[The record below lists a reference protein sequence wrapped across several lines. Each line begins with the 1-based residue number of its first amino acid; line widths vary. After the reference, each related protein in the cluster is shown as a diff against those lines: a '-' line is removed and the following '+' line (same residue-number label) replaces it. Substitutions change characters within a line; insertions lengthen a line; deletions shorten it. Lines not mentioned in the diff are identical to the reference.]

1 MQDSCHGHPQ
11 PTSLYHH
18 HSLANCLNN
27 KPGGE
32 GNSPPR
38 ASASTAAM
46 RSRQLISA
54 DLDGCHGRANLIDCD
69 GRKVATYHYVAT
81 VGFPHTFG
89 CMRGTY
95 ACSLV

>member
-1 MQDSCHGHPQ
+1 
-11 PTSLYHH
+11 
-18 HSLANCLNN
+18 
-27 KPGGE
+27 
-32 GNSPPR
+32 
-38 ASASTAAM
+38 M

-95 ACSLV
+95 ARSLV